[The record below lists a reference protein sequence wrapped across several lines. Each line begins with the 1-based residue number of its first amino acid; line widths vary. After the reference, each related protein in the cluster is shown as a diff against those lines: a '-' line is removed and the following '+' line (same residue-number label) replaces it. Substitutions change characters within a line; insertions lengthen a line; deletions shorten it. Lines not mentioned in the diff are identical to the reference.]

1 MKKLTLL
8 SFLLLFSM
16 KMFAQDGP
24 KVVVFN
30 APDSEE
36 EKTFDTKN
44 LVKISLL
51 EPFSGDI
58 SFYYERV
65 LQKNISMELGI
76 GVTLDDYIQIF
87 YDNLEFS
94 ETNRTALLGTS
105 FALGLRY
112 YPFMASDEFYFSPEF
127 KYRNYHSTIQPVSA
141 SNQNFDPL
149 EESKNVSNLRI
160 TVGYVYF
167 FDNKIFIDYYAGIG
181 IASIKSKSYKQIYND
196 TTMLYEYTE
205 SNTTALK
212 PRLTLGVKFG
222 FTF

>member
-1 MKKLTLL
+1 MKKLTFL
-8 SFLLLFSM
+8 SFLLLFSL

-30 APDSEE
+30 APDSDE
-36 EKTFDTKN
+36 EKKFDTKN
-44 LVKISLL
+44 LIKISLL

-65 LQKNISMELGI
+65 LQKNLSLEIGL

-87 YDNLEFS
+87 MDNLDFS
-94 ETNRTALLGTS
+94 ESDRTALLGNS

-127 KYRNYHSTIQPVSA
+127 KYRRYHSTLQPLSS
-141 SNQNFDPL
+141 SNQTFDPL
-149 EESKNVSNLRI
+149 EENKNVSNFRI

-181 IASIKSKSYKQIYND
+181 IASVKYKYYDQVYNN
-196 TTMLYEYTE
+196 TTMLYEYTQ

-212 PRLTLGVKFG
+212 PRLNLGIKFG

>member
-1 MKKLTLL
+1 MKKLTFL

-30 APDSEE
+30 APDSDE

-44 LVKISLL
+44 LIKISLL

-65 LQKNISMELGI
+65 LQKNLSMEIGLGL
-76 GVTLDDYIQIF
+76 TLDDYIQIF
-87 YDNLEFS
+87 MDNLEFS

-127 KYRNYHSTIQPVSA
+127 KRRNYHSTIQPVS
-141 SNQNFDPL
+141 SSTQTFDLL
-149 EESKNVSNLRI
+149 EESKNVSNFRI

-181 IASIKSKSYKQIYND
+181 IASIKYKYYDQIYNS

-205 SNTTALK
+205 TNTTALK
-212 PRLTLGVKFG
+212 PRLNLGIKFG